1 MGYGHEVTCMN
12 DNYLQQILSILACN
26 LFLLSLRCNLIKQT
40 TENTF
45 NMKKQTLI
53 RAALVFA
60 GVASGALSSAPAA
73 KAAFFQNGTGLSGP
87 ISTVTFDEIILPYLT
102 QVTTQYDSLGVTLSP
117 FGYYF
122 TESNNGLNAVSNFV
136 PNGIAGSAF
145 AMDVNFSAPVAEAA
159 LQAIGPYD
167 ATATFTAFLGDSPVE
182 SASAALGAGTRFFGF
197 NGITFDRISID
208 TYRSSTGWRSP
219 MILDNIQ
226 RAEGTPIPLTSDVP
240 GPLPWLGAGIAFG
253 YSRRLRKRIKINK
266 LPEMAIG

>member
-1 MGYGHEVTCMN
+1 MN

-26 LFLLSLRCNLIKQT
+26 LFLLSLRCNFIKQT
-40 TENTF
+40 TENSF

-53 RAALVFA
+53 GAALVVV

-102 QVTTQYDSLGVTLSP
+102 QVTTQYDGLGVALSP
-117 FGYYF
+117 FGFYF
-122 TESNNGLNAVSNFV
+122 TEVNNGLNAVSNFV
-136 PNGIAGSAF
+136 PSGYGGHRF
-145 AMDVNFSAPVAEAA
+145 AMDVIFSGPVTEAA

-197 NGITFDRISID
+197 DGITFDRISISPYAPSGD
-208 TYRSSTGWRSP
+208 PFGAGWRSP

-226 RAEGTPIPLTSDVP
+226 RAEGTPIPPTSDVP

-253 YSRRLRKRIKINK
+253 YSRRLRRRIKINK